1 MTQENSSK
9 TLRGRV
15 SSICVQRA
23 DHVDE
28 LGWLSPSTGGIE
40 GPSLVFYVV
49 EEAESADVFL
59 LTQNSEIFTAPS
71 EAHDWNTVSVCLNNI
86 KDELEDRLEIDT
98 HQTEALL
105 FYLAANITDEAED
118 IESANY
124 VDIRVP
130 HNDAGQIDAADHF
143 DSAEQAANRIWIS
156 VAHSIGDIRV
166 TLEGSTGEIDLPTD
180 SSDWLEVIAW
190 SKQQLS

>member
-1 MTQENSSK
+1 MTQEHSSK

-28 LGWLSPSTGGIE
+28 LGWLSPSSGE
-40 GPSLVFYVV
+40 MDGPCLVFYLVM
-49 EEAESADVFL
+49 ESESEDAHILTEAG
-59 LTQNSEIFTAPS
+59 EIFS
-71 EAHDWNTVSVCLNNI
+71 ESSEVHDWNTVLVCLNNI

-98 HQTEALL
+98 HQTEAIL
-105 FYLAANITDEAED
+105 FYLAANIDDEAED

-130 HNDAGQIDAADHF
+130 HNDAGQIDAAAHF